1 MGYLMP
7 SEERFAL
14 IRESMELATQLD
26 QRLTSIKVGPSYAV
40 SLLERGFRAEADA
53 ALTTVMELT
62 AALDY
67 PQSRWR
73 LPMLRAGFAL
83 FDGRLDDAERL
94 ADEALALAGAART
107 PTAQTEWAAQR
118 VALAIASSEPASIAR
133 HAARLLPILERSPW
147 LRPYRAWVLGALGRR
162 DDAIISLRAAVVMPI
177 GFPTLLITA
186 DACTLLQDCESAA
199 RLDELLEHRSCG
211 NNFFWGA
218 AAGSAQGP
226 TARVRGD
233 LARLLGRRAEARR
246 HHQAAIELCSRVG
259 AKAFLDLSSSALAR
273 LNAEEHME
281 ASSASELVTRT
292 AHVQARPFSLRREGD
307 VWAIEG
313 ARGAAFRLKHSKGL
327 AYLNEL
333 LAHPNKEVHVLSLIG
348 IEHRAGDAGPVLDV
362 RAKAEYQLRLEG
374 LADQIAEAEAFG
386 DLERANRARE
396 EVDAIASQLAGAVG
410 LGGRDRRAASDVERA
425 RINVQRRL
433 KDAIESIAQCDAELG
448 RWLAA
453 TVKTGTYCSFT
464 AV

>member
-1 MGYLMP
+1 
-7 SEERFAL
+7 
-14 IRESMELATQLD
+14 
-26 QRLTSIKVGPSYAV
+26 
-40 SLLERGFRAEADA
+40 
-53 ALTTVMELT
+53 
-62 AALDY
+62 
-67 PQSRWR
+67 
-73 LPMLRAGFAL
+73 
-83 FDGRLDDAERL
+83 
-94 ADEALALAGAART
+94 
-107 PTAQTEWAAQR
+107 
-118 VALAIASSEPASIAR
+118 
-133 HAARLLPILERSPW
+133 
-147 LRPYRAWVLGALGRR
+147 
-162 DDAIISLRAAVVMPI
+162 
-177 GFPTLLITA
+177 
-186 DACTLLQDCESAA
+186 
-199 RLDELLEHRSCG
+199 
-211 NNFFWGA
+211 
-218 AAGSAQGP
+218 
-226 TARVRGD
+226 
-233 LARLLGRRAEARR
+233 
-246 HHQAAIELCSRVG
+246 
-259 AKAFLDLSSSALAR
+259 
-273 LNAEEHME
+273 ME